1 MISAVLKKI
10 NGEPLVIEL
19 DGSNREQWASFIDQ
33 NSSKNCSFIQFS
45 KYPSFSVF
53 YCNDQ
58 TLALNTEIKPKFDIG
73 ISSIKVYGDCILF
86 NSDIAGNPINLD
98 VASRYLLDA
107 MFNMHI

>member
-1 MISAVLKKI
+1 MICAVLKKV
-10 NGEPLVIEL
+10 NGDPLIIEL
-19 DGSNREQWASFIDQ
+19 DESNRNQWASFIEKG
-33 NSSKNCSFIQFS
+33 SSKQFSYIQFS
-45 KYPSFSVF
+45 KYPSFCVF

-86 NSDIAGNPINLD
+86 NSDVAGNPINLD

>member
-19 DGSNREQWASFIDQ
+19 DGSNREQWASF
-33 NSSKNCSFIQFS
+33 
-45 KYPSFSVF
+45 SVF

-58 TLALNTEIKPKFDIG
+58 NLALNTEIKPKFDIG

-86 NSDIAGNPINLD
+86 NSDIACNPINLD

>member
-58 TLALNTEIKPKFDIG
+58 NLALNTEIKPKFDIG

-86 NSDIAGNPINLD
+86 NSDIASNPINLD

>member
-1 MISAVLKKI
+1 M
-10 NGEPLVIEL
+10 
-19 DGSNREQWASFIDQ
+19 
-33 NSSKNCSFIQFS
+33 
-45 KYPSFSVF
+45 
-53 YCNDQ
+53 
-58 TLALNTEIKPKFDIG
+58 ALNTEIKPKFDIG